1 MAEDETKK
9 IMEIIGNPE
18 QIRNIGIVAHI
29 DHGKTTLT
37 DNLLARAG
45 MISDQL
51 AGSQLFMDYD
61 DQEQERG
68 ITIYSANVSMV
79 HEFKDDKFL
88 INLIDTPGHVDF
100 GGDVTR
106 AMRAVDGALVVVDAV
121 DGVMP
126 QTETVL
132 EQAMKERV
140 KPILFINKVDRQIKE
155 LELTGQEMQERFQEI
170 ISEVNRLIRKMCP
183 EEFKDEWQVSVKDG
197 TVAFGSALL
206 NWAISLPYMQ
216 ETGIT
221 FNDIA
226 EYVNDD
232 RDDELAEKA
241 PLHEVTLNMVIKHL
255 VNPQH
260 AQEYRIPAIWN
271 GDMESEVGVSM
282 TECDRD
288 GPFVGVV
295 TNVESDK
302 HAGTIC
308 TVRMFSG
315 EVEEGEEIYGMGS
328 RSEQRVQKVGIYSGP
343 RKLPVDEAIPA
354 GNIAALTGVDYS
366 TGETIVDKGHEIQPF
381 EQIEHVFEPV
391 VTKSIEPKR
400 TSDLPDLI
408 EALRN
413 RAKED
418 NTIAISID
426 EETGET
432 LVSGLGELHIEAKIE
447 RYLEE
452 QGIDIQVSEPIVVYR
467 ESIEGK
473 SEEFMGKSPNRH
485 NKFFM
490 SVEPVPQEAYD
501 AIMAGK
507 VPEGKV
513 RDQDEQE
520 VKEVLMEAGVPKDD
534 ASSVH
539 NVYNGNLFVDKTRG
553 VKFLNDVIEL
563 VVKAFQNICD
573 EGPLAGEPTV
583 KLMVKIHDA
592 SIHEDH
598 VHRGPA
604 QVIPAVREAIT
615 RGMIDAGATIL
626 EPRQKIRIDS
636 PSDKMGQAMKEVN
649 NRRGKILDMEDKEG
663 SSKITATLPVAEMFG
678 FEAALKS
685 ATRGRGFY
693 NLMDQVFEPLPKNLQ
708 KETIIDI
715 RERKGMKTEI
725 PGMTQE
731 D

>member
-1 MAEDETKK
+1 MTDEETRK

-29 DHGKTTLT
+29 DHGKTTLS

-51 AGSQLFMDYD
+51 AGNQLFMDYD

-106 AMRAVDGALVVVDAV
+106 AMRAVDGAMVVVDAV

-132 EQAMKERV
+132 EQALKERV
-140 KPILFINKVDRQIKE
+140 KPILFINKVDRLIKE
-155 LELTGQEMQERFQEI
+155 LELSGKEMQQRFQKI
-170 ISEVNRLIRKMCP
+170 IGEVNRLIRKMCP
-183 EEFKDEWQVSVKDG
+183 EEFKDEWQVNVKEG
-197 TVAFGSALL
+197 SVAFGSALL
-206 NWAISLPYMQ
+206 NWAISIPYMK
-216 ETGIT
+216 ETGIN
-221 FNDIA
+221 FNDIVD
-226 EYVNDD
+226 YVNEEKDK
-232 RDDELAEKA
+232 ELAKKA
-241 PLHEVTLNMVIKHL
+241 PIEEVTLNMVIKHL
-255 VNPQH
+255 VNPRE
-260 AQEYRIPAIWN
+260 AQRYRIPAIWN
-271 GDMESEVGVSM
+271 GDMKSEYGSSM
-282 TECDRD
+282 EKCDQE

-295 TNVESDK
+295 TNVETDK

-315 EVEEGEEIYGMGS
+315 KIDEGNEVFGVGS

-343 RKLPVDEAIPA
+343 RKLPVDSVPA
-354 GNIAALTGVDYS
+354 GNIAALTGIDYS
-366 TGETIVDKGHEIQPF
+366 TGETIVDKGYDIQPF

-418 NTIAISID
+418 NTIKVSID

-447 RYLEE
+447 RYLQE
-452 QGIDIQVSEPIVVYR
+452 QGIDIHVSKPIVVYR
-467 ESIEGK
+467 ESIDGK

-490 SVEPVPQEAYD
+490 TVEPLPQEAYES
-501 AIMAGK
+501 IIAGE

-513 RDQDEQE
+513 RDQDEQK
-520 VKEVLMEAGVPKDD
+520 VRDVLTEAGLDKED
-534 ASSVH
+534 AQKVH
-539 NVYNGNLFVDKTRG
+539 NIHNGNIFVDKTRG
-553 VKFLNDVIEL
+553 VKFLNDVMEL

-573 EGPLAGEPTV
+573 EGPLAGEPCV

-615 RGMIDAGATIL
+615 RGMIDAGASLL
-626 EPRQKIRIDS
+626 EPKQIIRIDS

-649 NRRGKILDMEDKEG
+649 NRRGKIIDMEDQEG
-663 SSKITATLPVAEMFG
+663 SSKITSALPVAEMFG

-708 KETIIDI
+708 NETVRQI
-715 RERKGMKTEI
+715 RERKGMKTEA
-725 PGMTQE
+725 PGSE
-731 D
+731 SDE

>member
-1 MAEDETKK
+1 MADEETKK

-29 DHGKTTLT
+29 DHGKTTLS

-106 AMRAVDGALVVVDAV
+106 AMRAVDGAMVVVDAV

-132 EQAMKERV
+132 EQALKERV
-140 KPILFINKVDRQIKE
+140 KPILFINKVDRLIKE
-155 LELTGQEMQERFQEI
+155 LELTGQEMQERFQKI
-170 ISEVNRLIRKMCP
+170 IAEVNRLIRKMCP
-183 EEFKDEWQVSVKDG
+183 EEFKDEWQVNVKEG
-197 TVAFGSALL
+197 SVAFGSALL
-206 NWAISLPYMQ
+206 NWAISIPYMK
-216 ETGIT
+216 ETGIN
-221 FNDIA
+221 FNDIV
-226 EYVNDD
+226 EHVNNDED
-232 RDDELAEKA
+232 KELASKA
-241 PLHEVTLNMVIKHL
+241 PIEEVTLNMVIKHL
-255 VNPQH
+255 VNPKD
-260 AQEYRIPAIWN
+260 AQRYRIPAIWN
-271 GDMESEVGVSM
+271 GDMESEYGKSM
-282 TECDRD
+282 STCNSE

-295 TNVESDK
+295 TNVETDK

-315 EVEEGEEIYGMGS
+315 KVNEGEEIFGVGS
-328 RSEQRVQKVGIYSGP
+328 RQDQRVQKVGIYSGP
-343 RKLPVDEAIPA
+343 RKLPVNSVPA

-366 TGETIVDKGHEIQPF
+366 TGETIVEKGYDIQPF

-447 RYLEE
+447 RYLKE

-490 SVEPVPQEAYD
+490 SVEPVPQKAYEK
-501 AIMAGK
+501 IMAGE

-513 RDQDEQE
+513 RDQDEQK
-520 VKEVLMEAGVPKDD
+520 VRDVLMEAGVDKED
-534 ASSVH
+534 ASKVH
-539 NVYNGNLFVDKTRG
+539 NVYKGNLFVDRTRG
-553 VKFLNDVIEL
+553 VKFLNDVMEL
-563 VVKAFQNICD
+563 VVKAFQNMCD
-573 EGPLAGEPTV
+573 EGPLAAEPSV

-615 RGMIDAGATIL
+615 RAMLDADATIL
-626 EPRQKIRIDS
+626 EPKQIIRIDS

-649 NRRGKILDMEDKEG
+649 NRRGKIIDMEEEEG
-663 SSKITATLPVAEMFG
+663 SSKIQAALPVAEMFG
-678 FEAALKS
+678 FEASLKS

-693 NLMDQVFEPLPKNLQ
+693 NLMDQVFEPLPKNLMKQ
-708 KETIIDI
+708 TVLEI
-715 RERKGMKTEI
+715 RKRKGMKTEI
-725 PGMTQE
+725 PGMEQE
-731 D
+731 Q